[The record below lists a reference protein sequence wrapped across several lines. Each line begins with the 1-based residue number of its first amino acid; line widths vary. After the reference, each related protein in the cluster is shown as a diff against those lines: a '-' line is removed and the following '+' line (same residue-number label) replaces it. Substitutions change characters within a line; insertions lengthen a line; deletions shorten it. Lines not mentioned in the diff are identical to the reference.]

1 MKLRELLENVINKKR
16 GLLHYNVSTYEQ
28 FKAGIEAV
36 KETKIPLI
44 IGVSEGE
51 RNYLGINYIEDL
63 VDEAKEQGINV
74 FLNADHCKSF
84 KTAKEAIDYK
94 FDSVLFD
101 GSELNFK
108 ENILRTKKVV
118 NYRDKINKETLIEGE
133 IGYLAGHSDKE
144 IVELKE
150 EYFTDPDLA
159 EEFVNKTKVDLL
171 AISVGNIHGIPEKI
185 KLKGREYKKPRIDY
199 GRIQKIKYR
208 VKIPLVLHG
217 GSGLN
222 KKDFILAIKNGVSII
237 HINTEFR
244 IIWKKELIKN
254 LNKKI
259 EETKKSINLT
269 EEKIKKSKNY
279 LLVLLRYYYQLKQRS
294 IVEVFLAEANLSDY
308 FSQFYYLQKVQ
319 ESINNELDN
328 LKELNEILNKQKT
341 KLENQLEEQNN
352 LLMLSKIKYQELQEL
367 KNEKNKLLA
376 QAQKLEREY
385 SKKLEESERTAAQI
399 RQEIYKLAGG
409 TGPITFGEAYEYA
422 KIVEKYTGV
431 RPAFLLAILHYESK
445 LGQNVG
451 TCHYK
456 DAMKPSER
464 PIFEKIVQELGLDPN
479 KMPVSCKPWYGWG
492 GAMGP
497 AQFIPSTWM
506 KYKER
511 IARITGNNPPS
522 PWNILD
528 SFVAAGLYLKDA
540 GADAK
545 SYSAE
550 WKAAMIYFAGSNWNN
565 PSLRF
570 YGDDVM
576 SIAQRF
582 EEDIK
587 ILERGK

>member
-1 MKLRELLENVINKKR
+1 MKK
-16 GLLHYNVSTYEQ
+16 
-28 FKAGIEAV
+28 
-36 KETKIPLI
+36 
-44 IGVSEGE
+44 
-51 RNYLGINYIEDL
+51 IEDIKPKSL
-63 VDEAKEQGINV
+63 AFFNIKRKNNYFY
-74 FLNADHCKSF
+74 FLNAKDLKIIFLILLFIGINFVFAPLSFTQITQKKLPPELEAKKKSLE
-84 KTAKEAIDYK
+84 AQLQEVLKEIENYK
-94 FDSVLFD
+94 
-101 GSELNFK
+101 K
-108 ENILRTKKVV
+108 E
-118 NYRDKINKETLIEGE
+118 INKIRSQKRSIKQE
-133 IGYLAGHSDKE
+133 IDLVNSQIKKTELE
-144 IVELKE
+144 IQ
-150 EYFTDPDLA
+150 
-159 EEFVNKTKVDLL
+159 
-171 AISVGNIHGIPEKI
+171 AIN
-185 KLKGREYKKPRIDY
+185 L
-199 GRIQKIKYR
+199 Q
-208 VKIPLVLHG
+208 
-217 GSGLN
+217 
-222 KKDFILAIKNGVSII
+222 
-237 HINTEFR
+237 
-244 IIWKKELIKN
+244 IKN